1 MIIPCVLCRLSV
13 EDIEVL
19 QKQRTEELFASF
31 KETRLKARKRS
42 EQMDLAVE
50 QVWEDQEKK
59 AKSFEQKRKASF
71 VKARERLKSDS
82 HLPEMMLEM
91 LPDEKKIHFHER
103 MKKRTLSSGAI
114 SRYCYAPKHL
124 PRVKLFTNNPTGTR
138 PSCRDAVVKWF
149 KNTEKPKGVGLEL
162 DGTVSEWMHGEQ
174 NVVVIMISAQ
184 QNVFI

>member
-1 MIIPCVLCRLSV
+1 MSV

-31 KETRLKARKRS
+31 KETRIRARKRS

-59 AKSFEQKRKASF
+59 AKSFERQRKQSF

-82 HLPEMMLEM
+82 NLPEMMLES
-91 LPDEKKIHFHER
+91 LPDEKKVHIRER
-103 MKKRTLSSGAI
+103 MTRRTLSSGAI
-114 SRYCYAPKHL
+114 SRYHYAPKHL
-124 PRVKLFTNNPTGTR
+124 PRVKLFTNNPTSTR

-149 KNTEKPKGVGLEL
+149 RNTEKPKGVGLEL
-162 DGTVSEWMHGEQ
+162 DGTVSEWMHGK
-174 NVVVIMISAQ
+174 NCD
-184 QNVFI
+184 